1 MDWTPEKK
9 GQFFIET
16 FVWDEN
22 NVPIAAQESLST
34 NFGKL
39 VDLFLQDY
47 VICMSKFS
55 LVAMGGTFDII
66 HRGHLTLLANAFEIS
81 NKVIIGLTSDEFVKK
96 KGKKPVHKYDE
107 RLRNLLLIIFK
118 EFPNILFEISQLD
131 NDFGP
136 AVLEK
141 EVQALVVS
149 DETKNQGN
157 ILNKL
162 RTERNISPVEII
174 VVPMTLA
181 KDGKRIS
188 TTRIK
193 NSEIDSDGN
202 LLPID

>member
-1 MDWTPEKK
+1 M
-9 GQFFIET
+9 
-16 FVWDEN
+16 
-22 NVPIAAQESLST
+22 L
-34 NFGKL
+34 
-39 VDLFLQDY
+39 
-47 VICMSKFS
+47 KFS
-55 LVAMGGTFDII
+55 LIAMGGTFDII
-66 HRGHLTLLANAFEIS
+66 HHGHITLLSTAFDIS
-81 NKVIIGLTSDEFVKK
+81 EKVIIGLTSDEFVQK
-96 KGKKPVHKYDE
+96 KGKNPIHKYDE
-107 RLRNLLLIIFK
+107 RLKNLTSIIFK
-118 EFPNILFEISQLD
+118 KFPNSYFEISQLQ

-136 AVLEK
+136 AVFEK

>member
-1 MDWTPEKK
+1 
-9 GQFFIET
+9 
-16 FVWDEN
+16 
-22 NVPIAAQESLST
+22 
-34 NFGKL
+34 
-39 VDLFLQDY
+39 
-47 VICMSKFS
+47 MSKFS
-55 LVAMGGTFDII
+55 LIAMGGTFDII
-66 HRGHLTLLANAFEIS
+66 HHGHITLLSTAFDIS
-81 NKVIIGLTSDEFVKK
+81 EKVIIGLTSDEFVQK
-96 KGKKPVHKYDE
+96 KGKNPIHKYDE
-107 RLRNLLLIIFK
+107 RLKNLTSTIFK
-118 EFPNILFEISQLD
+118 KFPNSYFEISQLN

-136 AVLEK
+136 AVFEK

-162 RTERNISPVEII
+162 RTERNLSPVEII

-202 LLPID
+202 LLPIDK

>member
-1 MDWTPEKK
+1 
-9 GQFFIET
+9 
-16 FVWDEN
+16 
-22 NVPIAAQESLST
+22 
-34 NFGKL
+34 
-39 VDLFLQDY
+39 
-47 VICMSKFS
+47 MSKFS
-55 LVAMGGTFDII
+55 LIAMGGTFDII
-66 HRGHLTLLANAFEIS
+66 HHGHITLLSTAFDIS
-81 NKVIIGLTSDEFVKK
+81 EKVIIGLTSDDFVQK
-96 KGKKPVHKYDE
+96 KGKNPIHKYDE
-107 RLRNLLLIIFK
+107 RLKNLTSIIFK
-118 EFPNILFEISQLD
+118 KFPNSYFEISQLN

-136 AVLEK
+136 AVFEK

-162 RTERNISPVEII
+162 RIERNISPVEII

-202 LLPID
+202 LLPIDK

>member
-1 MDWTPEKK
+1 
-9 GQFFIET
+9 
-16 FVWDEN
+16 
-22 NVPIAAQESLST
+22 
-34 NFGKL
+34 
-39 VDLFLQDY
+39 
-47 VICMSKFS
+47 MSKFS
-55 LVAMGGTFDII
+55 LIAMGGTFDII
-66 HRGHLTLLANAFEIS
+66 HHGHMTLLSTAFDIS
-81 NKVIIGLTSDEFVKK
+81 EKVIIGLTSDEFVQK
-96 KGKKPVHKYDE
+96 KGKNPIHKYDE
-107 RLRNLLLIIFK
+107 RLKNLTSIIFK
-118 EFPNILFEISQLD
+118 KFPNSYFEISQLQ

-136 AVLEK
+136 AVFEK

-162 RTERNISPVEII
+162 RTERNLSPVEII

>member
-1 MDWTPEKK
+1 
-9 GQFFIET
+9 
-16 FVWDEN
+16 
-22 NVPIAAQESLST
+22 
-34 NFGKL
+34 
-39 VDLFLQDY
+39 
-47 VICMSKFS
+47 MSKFS
-55 LVAMGGTFDII
+55 LIAMGGTFDII
-66 HRGHLTLLANAFEIS
+66 HHGHITLLSTAFDIS
-81 NKVIIGLTSDEFVKK
+81 EKVIIGLTSDEFVQK
-96 KGKKPVHKYDE
+96 KGKNPIHKYDE
-107 RLRNLLLIIFK
+107 RLKNLTSIIFK
-118 EFPNILFEISQLD
+118 KFPNSYFEISQLH

-136 AVLEK
+136 AVFEK

-162 RTERNISPVEII
+162 RTERNLSPAEII

>member
-1 MDWTPEKK
+1 
-9 GQFFIET
+9 
-16 FVWDEN
+16 
-22 NVPIAAQESLST
+22 
-34 NFGKL
+34 
-39 VDLFLQDY
+39 
-47 VICMSKFS
+47 MSKFS
-55 LVAMGGTFDII
+55 LIAMGGTFDII
-66 HRGHLTLLANAFEIS
+66 HHGHITLLATAFDIS
-81 NKVIIGLTSDEFVKK
+81 VKVIIGLTSDEFGQQ
-96 KGKKPVHKYDE
+96 KGKNPIHKYDE
-107 RLRNLLLIIFK
+107 RLKNLTSIIFK
-118 EFPNILFEISQLD
+118 KFPNSYFEISQLN

-136 AVLEK
+136 AVFEK

-202 LLPID
+202 LLPIDK

>member
-1 MDWTPEKK
+1 
-9 GQFFIET
+9 
-16 FVWDEN
+16 
-22 NVPIAAQESLST
+22 
-34 NFGKL
+34 
-39 VDLFLQDY
+39 
-47 VICMSKFS
+47 MSKFS
-55 LVAMGGTFDII
+55 LIAMGGTFDII
-66 HRGHLTLLANAFEIS
+66 HHGHITLLSTAFDIS
-81 NKVIIGLTSDEFVKK
+81 EKVIIGLTSDEFVQK
-96 KGKKPVHKYDE
+96 KGKNPIHKYDE
-107 RLRNLLLIIFK
+107 RLKNLTSIIFK
-118 EFPNILFEISQLD
+118 KFPNSYFEISKLN

-136 AVLEK
+136 AVFEK

-162 RTERNISPVEII
+162 RTERNLSPVEII

-202 LLPID
+202 LLPIDK

>member
-1 MDWTPEKK
+1 
-9 GQFFIET
+9 
-16 FVWDEN
+16 
-22 NVPIAAQESLST
+22 
-34 NFGKL
+34 
-39 VDLFLQDY
+39 
-47 VICMSKFS
+47 MSKFS
-55 LVAMGGTFDII
+55 LIAMGGTFDII
-66 HRGHLTLLANAFEIS
+66 HHGHITLLSTAFDIS
-81 NKVIIGLTSDEFVKK
+81 EKVIIGLTSDEFVQK
-96 KGKKPVHKYDE
+96 KGKNPLHKYDE
-107 RLRNLLLIIFK
+107 RLKNLTSIIFK
-118 EFPNILFEISQLD
+118 KFPNSYFEISQLN

-136 AVLEK
+136 AVFEK

-162 RTERNISPVEII
+162 RTERNLSPVEII

-202 LLPID
+202 LLPIDK